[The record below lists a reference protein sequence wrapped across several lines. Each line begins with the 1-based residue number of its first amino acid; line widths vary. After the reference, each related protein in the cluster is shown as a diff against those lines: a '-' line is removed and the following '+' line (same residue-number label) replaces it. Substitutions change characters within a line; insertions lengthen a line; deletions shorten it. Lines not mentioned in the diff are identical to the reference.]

1 MTDEQFN
8 AEKEYQIRMSIMRK
22 LLKEQV
28 ITDQEYKKID
38 TKLLK
43 KYQPVFGV
51 LCRWNGLIM
60 RSIRGNMLT
69 SLINFGGKNNAK
81 EKSYVIL

>member
-22 LLKEQV
+22 LLKEEA
-28 ITDQEYKKID
+28 ITEQEYKKID

-51 LCRWNGLIM
+51 LCC
-60 RSIRGNMLT
+60 
-69 SLINFGGKNNAK
+69 
-81 EKSYVIL
+81 